1 MLRWLEPIDP
11 ERSWPWLQSF
21 LTDKHTKIRDAGKS
35 IDLKGICYLFS
46 FFFWGGMYEGI
57 LCTMCRGRF
66 LPVNAIHFVNS

>member
-46 FFFWGGMYEGI
+46 FFFWGGCMREYYV
-57 LCTMCRGRF
+57 LCVADVFC
-66 LPVNAIHFVNS
+66 L